1 MHIEKALRDFSGAY
15 QTLAMCFAESMKL
28 PGVNFINRQDDTG
41 DEGLRKS
48 KLSYK
53 PCALLDKF
61 TLLFG
66 RRSETLMPHAEYFY
80 GIILFQRC
88 T

>member
-1 MHIEKALRDFSGAY
+1 MHIEKALRGYAGAY
-15 QTLAMCFAESMKL
+15 QTLAMCFAESMKR

-41 DEGLRKS
+41 EGLRKS

-66 RRSETLMPHAEYFY
+66 
-80 GIILFQRC
+80 
-88 T
+88 

>member
-1 MHIEKALRDFSGAY
+1 MSNVVVGLTAGEIVGDTLHVHIEKALRDFSGAY

-66 RRSETLMPHAEYFY
+66 
-80 GIILFQRC
+80 
-88 T
+88 

>member
-53 PCALLDKF
+53 PCALLDKI

-66 RRSETLMPHAEYFY
+66 
-80 GIILFQRC
+80 
-88 T
+88 